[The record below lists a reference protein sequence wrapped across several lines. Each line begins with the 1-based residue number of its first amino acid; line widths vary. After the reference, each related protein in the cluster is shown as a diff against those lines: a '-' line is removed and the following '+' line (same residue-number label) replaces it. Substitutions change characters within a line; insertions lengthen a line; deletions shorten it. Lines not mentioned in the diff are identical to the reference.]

1 LQWACGSC
9 WAAGS
14 CETPRAEGGAAIASI
29 PLDRIETLFLDVGNT
44 LVSIDFAWVQAELE
58 VLGES
63 VDPARLERAEAA
75 ARPLISRRLL
85 RETEDDGQQLFT
97 AYIEEVL
104 GQLLVSG
111 EVLSTR
117 PEVLAAQLVPILRAP
132 GQTQRLWSRV
142 LPGIPEALSRLV
154 EAGFQLVAVSNSDGT
169 VESGLRDQDLRRFF
183 GPVVDSALV
192 GYEKPDRRIF
202 EHALRVSGAEPE
214 TTLHVG
220 DLYDADVR
228 GARAAGIH
236 SALLDPYDDWRHVDC
251 QRFRDVPELQVALC
265 AARKANTGS
274 RG

>member
-1 LQWACGSC
+1 
-9 WAAGS
+9 
-14 CETPRAEGGAAIASI
+14 
-29 PLDRIETLFLDVGNT
+29 
-44 LVSIDFAWVQAELE
+44 VQAELE

-63 VDPARLERAEAA
+63 VDPVRLERAEAA
-75 ARPLISRRLL
+75 ARPRISKRLL
-85 RETEDDGQQLFT
+85 RETEDDGQQLFA

-104 GQLLVSG
+104 AQLVQLG
-111 EVLSTR
+111 ERLSAR

-154 EAGFQLVAVSNSDGT
+154 DAGFRLVVVSNSDGT
-169 VESGLRDQDLRRFF
+169 VESGLRDRGLRRFF

-220 DLYDADVR
+220 DLYDADVL

-236 SALLDPYDDWRHVDC
+236 PALVDPFDDWQDVDC
-251 QRFRDVPELQVALC
+251 RRFRDVAELQIALC
-265 AARKANTGS
+265 AARGADSG
-274 RG
+274 RLA